1 MEYIIVALFGT
12 FIGVSVAGY
21 MFTTEI
27 NRKERKIA
35 NQKAMIN
42 NRDILIN
49 DQCNKLQLIKVIMK
63 SNDLYINKIDKI
75 KSILSNDDQS
85 IK

>member
-1 MEYIIVALFGT
+1 MEYIIIALFGI
-12 FIGVSVAGY
+12 FIGISVAGY

-42 NRDILIN
+42 NRDILID
-49 DQCNKLQLIKVIMK
+49 DQCNKLQTIKTIMQ
-63 SNDLYINKIDKI
+63 SSDLYINKIDKI
-75 KSILSNDDQS
+75 KELFSETNQD
-85 IK
+85 K

>member
-1 MEYIIVALFGT
+1 MEYIIIVLFGIFVGMAT
-12 FIGVSVAGY
+12 AGY

-27 NRKERKIA
+27 DRKERKIA

-42 NRDILIN
+42 NRDILIDN
-49 DQCNKLQLIKVIMK
+49 QCNKLQSIKAIMQ

-75 KSILSNDDQS
+75 KELFSETNQD
-85 IK
+85 K

>member
-1 MEYIIVALFGT
+1 MEYIIVSIFGI
-12 FIGVSVAGY
+12 FIGIATAGY
-21 MFTTEI
+21 MFVNEI

-42 NRDILIN
+42 NRDILID
-49 DQCNKLQLIKVIMK
+49 DQCNKLQTIKTIIQ

-75 KSILSNDDQS
+75 KELFSETNQD
-85 IK
+85 K

>member
-1 MEYIIVALFGT
+1 MEYIIIVLFGI
-12 FIGVSVAGY
+12 FIGISVAGY

-49 DQCNKLQLIKVIMK
+49 DQCNKLQLIKAIMK

>member
-1 MEYIIVALFGT
+1 MEYIIVTLFGVFVGIST
-12 FIGVSVAGY
+12 AGY

-42 NRDILIN
+42 NRDIVIN
-49 DQCNKLQLIKVIMK
+49 DQCNKLQTIKTIML
-63 SNDLYINKIDKI
+63 SSDLYINKIDKI
-75 KSILSNDDQS
+75 KSILFNE
-85 IK
+85 IGNRK